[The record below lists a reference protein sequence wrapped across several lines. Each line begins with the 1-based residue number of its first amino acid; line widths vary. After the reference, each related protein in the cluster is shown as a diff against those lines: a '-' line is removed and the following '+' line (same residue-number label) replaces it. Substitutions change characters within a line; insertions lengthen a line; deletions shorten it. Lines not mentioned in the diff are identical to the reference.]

1 MKKILLTILVQYYT
15 GVEDSNVL
23 NGIQVKIIDI
33 VMLSMHVLLLHISS
47 DRSHSRLQNHHDAQF
62 VWNHGVPIWI
72 LSRNDLT

>member
-33 VMLSMHVLLLHISS
+33 VMLSMHVFIVAYLIRQKSLKIKKIIMMHNLFGKP
-47 DRSHSRLQNHHDAQF
+47 QF
-62 VWNHGVPIWI
+62 
-72 LSRNDLT
+72 